1 MFNRLQILFG
11 MVVRLLFITV
21 YKLTYLLYH
30 MNFIVTKENEVSN
43 SCCQNYVK
51 IILTEK
57 KDLCMITITIINIY
71 VIKTLY
77 NDL

>member
-1 MFNRLQILFG
+1 
-11 MVVRLLFITV
+11 
-21 YKLTYLLYH
+21 